1 MGLAADILYLFQ
13 SHAEELSAEQ
23 KRELIAKFNKRK
35 DDLERALAAV
45 KQGLDMLGAGETKKR
60 PKRKP
65 AKKRASKR

>member
-1 MGLAADILYLFQ
+1 MGLAADILHLFQ
-13 SHAEELSAEQ
+13 SHAEDLSAEQ
-23 KRELIAKFNKRK
+23 KRELIEKFKKRR

-45 KQGLDMLGAGETKKR
+45 KQGLDMLGASEGKKR

>member
-13 SHAEELSAEQ
+13 SHAEDLSAEQ
-23 KRELIAKFNKRK
+23 KKELIEKFKKRR

-45 KQGLDMLGAGETKKR
+45 KQGLDMLGAGEGKKR

-65 AKKRASKR
+65 AKKRAAKR